1 MLRILLDLL
10 LNTYRFFVG
19 VFDLDVPMCM
29 CRTKE
34 DELEELQ
41 LREELKSIDAALKK
55 NKKVRFTVSPH
66 FERVHLYRVSNFLC
80 RRKPRQQRIRQQ

>member
-1 MLRILLDLL
+1 MFGLL
-10 LNTYRFFVG
+10 LALPFNTPSYIVG

-55 NKKVRFTVSPH
+55 NKKVRIAMSPN
-66 FERVHLYRVSNFLC
+66 FESLHLHRVSNLLC